1 MTRSLALALLL
12 TLLSVANASKPHLR
26 ELLSLV
32 DTPSTA
38 HRQLQATCAIQQG
51 IDFPGNDIGNVPNRP
66 ASACCNECEQKG
78 SACGAWTWTSWNGG
92 TCWLKSKKGQQAT
105 NSAAQSAELSAPPP
119 TCSINSN
126 TDFVDNDLANVR
138 AAPAGA
144 CCNICKNWGGCNAFS
159 WTNLNGG
166 TCWLKTKK
174 GSTRG
179 DSNVQSAEVAGL
191 AACTLEQGI
200 DYIDND
206 IANVAG
212 FSNPAGCCGLCQ
224 NWSGCRA
231 YSWTALNGGTCWLK
245 SKKGATRN
253 DPNVVSSSVL
263 PNLPSSCVQT
273 QQDTDYVNNDIAN
286 VQEPDADKCCDICKN
301 WGGGGVC
308 KAFSWSSHNTGTCWL
323 KSAKGQTSGKAGV
336 ISGTV

>member
-38 HRQLQATCAIQQG
+38 HRQLQTTCAIQQG

-66 ASACCNECEQKG
+66 ASACCNECLQKG

-105 NSAAQSAELSAPPP
+105 NPAAQSAELSAPPP
-119 TCSINSN
+119 TCSINPN

-144 CCNICKNWGGCNAFS
+144 CCDICKNWGGCNAFS

-179 DSNVQSAEVAGL
+179 D
-191 AACTLEQGI
+191 
-200 DYIDND
+200 
-206 IANVAG
+206 
-212 FSNPAGCCGLCQ
+212 
-224 NWSGCRA
+224 
-231 YSWTALNGGTCWLK
+231 
-245 SKKGATRN
+245 
-253 DPNVVSSSVL
+253 PNVVSSSVL
-263 PNLPSSCVQT
+263 PNLASSCVQI
-273 QQDTDYVNNDIAN
+273 QQDTDYVDNDIAN